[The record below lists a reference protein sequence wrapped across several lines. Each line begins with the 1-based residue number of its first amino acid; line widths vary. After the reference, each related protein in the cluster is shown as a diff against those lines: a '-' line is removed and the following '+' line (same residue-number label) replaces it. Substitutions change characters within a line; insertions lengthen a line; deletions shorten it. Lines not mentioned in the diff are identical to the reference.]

1 MFGLDGREPKQPK
14 ERKVN
19 DDIPWFKNAFVF
31 TGIGVGI
38 GLIVLGADVTLILH
52 KVDGGLPEAVTTP
65 MFNLAAAC
73 LGYAGA
79 CITHRTQQNDPKP
92 DPTEETS

>member
-19 DDIPWFKNAFVF
+19 DDTPWFKNAFVF
-31 TGIGVGI
+31 TAVGVGV
-38 GLIVLGADVTLILH
+38 GLVVLVADVALILH
-52 KVDGGLPEAVTTP
+52 GVEGGLPEAVSTP
-65 MFNLAAAC
+65 MFNIASGC

-79 CITHRTQQNDPKP
+79 CITHRTKQNEPKSA
-92 DPTEETS
+92 PTEETS